1 MPNKTAATIPLTEN
15 DQQYYAGQYGPI
27 ENESGNVQLVW
38 SFPDLNTTLISNY
51 DDVSSG
57 VQVRDT
63 GNFKVHVLA
72 TATTIPSDSNQVPV
86 QNIAVTD
93 TTNNTIILKNIQ
105 GSAPANG
112 QFIFLQLTDIATGD
126 NYGSYS
132 YLTLNDIISNFQLAY
147 TGDGQILTKVSRTQL
162 LFHTRRAMQELS
174 YDILK
179 AYKSQELTV
188 PTNLTVPIPKDYVNY
203 VRVAW
208 ADNLGLLHTI
218 YPLWGLSGNPDELP
232 IQDGATGVPSQSSYG
247 TNLEASQSII
257 EDRWKDANDRQ
268 VVGDYDPFDDSGVYN
283 YQWYKQAYGGRYG
296 LNPETTQ
303 RNGWFSINQ
312 RTGMFTFSAGLV
324 SQVIQLSYISDGLSI
339 DFNSIVPKLAEE
351 AFYAQILYRVAMTR
365 NDVDGNTKSFL
376 KRDSYVKTRNAKL
389 RLSELKIDEIVQ
401 IFRGQSKWIKH

>member
-15 DQQYYAGQYGPI
+15 DQQYYAGQYGPL
-27 ENESGNVQLVW
+27 GNTTGLAKDVW
-38 SFPDLNTTLISNY
+38 EFPDLNTTLISNF
-51 DDVSSG
+51 DTPG
-57 VQVRDT
+57 GTQVRDT
-63 GNFKVHVLA
+63 GNFAVHALA
-72 TATTIPSDSNQVPV
+72 TATTTPTDANKITDSNV
-86 QNIAVTD
+86 IVTD
-93 TTNNTIILKNIQ
+93 TTNNTIKITPAI
-105 GSAPANG
+105 ANG
-112 QFIFLQLTDIATGD
+112 AFIFLDLTDIATGD

-147 TGDGQILTKVSRTQL
+147 TGDGQILTKVNRTQL

-174 YDILK
+174 YDVLK

-208 ADNLGLLHTI
+208 ADQLGLLHTI

-232 IQDGATGVPSQSSYG
+232 IIDGATGVPTQSSYG

-257 EDRWKDANDRQ
+257 EDRWKDANDKE

-283 YQWYKQAYGGRYG
+283 YQWWKQAYGGRYG

-365 NDVDGNTKSFL
+365 NDVDGGTKAFL